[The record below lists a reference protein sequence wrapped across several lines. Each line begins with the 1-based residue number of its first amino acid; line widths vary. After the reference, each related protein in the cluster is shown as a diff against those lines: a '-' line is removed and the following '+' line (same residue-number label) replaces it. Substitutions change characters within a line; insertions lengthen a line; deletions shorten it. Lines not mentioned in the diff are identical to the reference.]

1 MSQTHT
7 HTPAPVK
14 HAFDP
19 RYVLIG
25 KREACQ
31 ILGMPSTSFDRARKE
46 DPAFPVPITQGKSA
60 NAPLRFV
67 LGEVYAYSEV
77 LIDRHRGG
85 VE

>member
-1 MSQTHT
+1 MPEVHT
-7 HTPAPVK
+7 LPPAK

-46 DPAFPVPITQGKSA
+46 DPAFPVPITQGKSV

-67 LGEVYAYSEV
+67 LGEVYAYSEA
-77 LIDRHRGG
+77 LINRYRDG
-85 VE
+85 EA